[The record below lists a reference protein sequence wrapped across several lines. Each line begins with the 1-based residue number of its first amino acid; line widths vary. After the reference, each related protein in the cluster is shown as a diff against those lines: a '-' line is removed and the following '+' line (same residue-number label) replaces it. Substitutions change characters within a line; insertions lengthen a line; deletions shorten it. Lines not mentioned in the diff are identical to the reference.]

1 MIAPPMRRERTSRG
15 RRRAVLAV
23 AALLVAA
30 PAPTA
35 AAPAVSGEFDLG
47 GNTPHHLTRG
57 PDGNIW
63 VALDGTTDDLARV
76 APDGTVTRYN
86 PANVTGPVG
95 IAAGPDGNLWVTQAG
110 GVARFSPADPN
121 GAQAFAI
128 AAITDPRGITAG
140 PDGNLWTASG
150 DQVVRIPPA
159 NPAGFVNFTVP
170 GLGARGIAAG
180 SDGRLWVADF
190 AGGGIVSVTTEGT
203 PTPHAVGGNPQE
215 VAGGPGGQVAYSNPG
230 TTPQTLGRLV
240 QGGSPLTT
248 PVGTSDPFG
257 IVYGPDGAYW
267 TAQFATNDLGRL
279 TRNGTYSTLGGF
291 SANAGPRYLTAGPGN
306 TLWVGLETAKK
317 VARVSGVEPPAQERP
332 PAGPGPGG
340 SDVVRPV
347 LSRLTLSPSRFRVGR
362 ADTPRSA
369 QRRRRAGTIVRFRLS
384 EPATVRL
391 LVQRPLPGRLVGG
404 RCVAPR
410 RGAGAGRRC
419 RRWRTVL
426 TLTREGRQGR
436 NRVRFSGRSGK
447 RVLRPG
453 RYRLA
458 ARATDAAGN
467 RGREKRRAFRVLA
480 PR

>member
-15 RRRAVLAV
+15 RRGAVLAV
-23 AALLVAA
+23 VACLAAAV
-30 PAPTA
+30 PATA
-35 AAPAVSGEFDLG
+35 AGAPAVSGEFDLG
-47 GNTPHHLTRG
+47 GNAPRHLALG
-57 PDGNIW
+57 PDNAIW
-63 VALDGTTDDLARV
+63 VALDGTTDDLARI
-76 APDGTVTRYN
+76 APDGTVTRLN
-86 PANVTGPVG
+86 PANVTSPVG

-110 GVARFSPADPN
+110 GVARFSPADPD

-159 NPAGFVNFTVP
+159 NPAGFTNFTVP
-170 GLGARGIAAG
+170 GMGARGIAAG

-190 AGGGIVSVTTEGT
+190 AGGRIVSVNTEGT
-203 PTPHAVGGNPQE
+203 PTPHAVGGGPQE
-215 VAGGPGGQVAYSNPG
+215 VAGGFGGQVAYTNPG
-230 TTPQTLGRLV
+230 ATPQIIGRLV
-240 QGGSPLTT
+240 QGGSPLIT

-279 TRNGTYSTLGGF
+279 TRDGAYSTLALTPG
-291 SANAGPRYLTAGPGN
+291 SGPRYLTAGPGD

-317 VARVSGVEPPAQERP
+317 VARVSGVEAE
-332 PAGPGPGG
+332 AGPGSG
-340 SDVVRPV
+340 VRPR
-347 LSRLTLSPSRFRVGR
+347 LSRLTLSPARFRAGR
-362 ADTPRSA
+362 P
-369 QRRRRAGTIVRFRLS
+369 GTIIRFTLS

-391 LVQRPLPGRLVGG
+391 RVLAPRPGRLVGG

-410 RGAGAGRRC
+410 RGAERGRRC
-419 RRWRTVL
+419 VRWRTALAL
-426 TLTREGRQGR
+426 TRQGR
-436 NRVRFSGRSGK
+436 RGSNRIRFTGRSGK

-458 ARATDAAGN
+458 VRPTDAAGN
-467 RGREKRRAFRVLA
+467 RGREVTRAFRVLA